1 MKKAFVFIFFIA
13 LILVF
18 VLIFSYEKKIS
29 KYEESISKFERQI
42 EVAGAIRCTGNQRW
56 FAISDEVHVPI
67 NIDRIEVKN
76 GAIVV
81 YYTFTASRIHMFI
94 VTPDETFS
102 RAGFFA
108 GASVGRDRAVIN
120 ISKVIDGQVV
130 RIDPSEIE
138 SKVGNF
144 WIYGL
149 FTE

>member
-29 KYEESISKFERQI
+29 KYEESISKFEGQI
-42 EVAGAIRCTGNQRW
+42 KVAGAIRCTGNQGW
-56 FAISDEVHVPI
+56 FAISDDVHAPI

-81 YYTFTASRIHMFI
+81 YYTFTASRIHTFI

-102 RAGFFA
+102 KAGFFT

-120 ISKVIDGQVV
+120 ISKVIDGRVV